1 MTKTALITGATGGLG
16 KEFSGIFA
24 REGYD
29 LVLVSKTKSKLDLL
43 KEQLQAEYGIYAEI
57 YPVDLAKKD
66 AARDLFDFTAAKGIA
81 VDVLVNNAGFGDFG
95 QYRNCDWN
103 KQYDMMQ
110 VNMCT
115 LAQFTR
121 LYLPSMVERRR
132 GRILNVAS
140 VAGFFPGPLMSVY
153 YATKAFVLSFTQALF
168 VELKN
173 TGVSVT
179 ALCPGPT
186 KTGFEDNADLETSGL
201 FKHLKVDRAKDVA
214 EYGYR
219 QLMRKKVVAVPG
231 ITNKLMTFSPRLSP
245 RKLVRECV
253 YLIQK

>member
-16 KEFSGIFA
+16 KEFSKIFA

-43 KEQLQAEYGIYAEI
+43 KEQLQAEYDVHAEI
-57 YPVDLAKKD
+57 YPADLAKKD
-66 AARDLFDFTAAKGIA
+66 AACGIFDFTAAKGIA

-95 QYRNCDWN
+95 EYRNCHWN

-121 LYLPSMVERRR
+121 LYLPSMVERGR
-132 GRILNVAS
+132 GKILNVAS
-140 VAGFFPGPLMSVY
+140 VASFFPGPLMSVY
-153 YATKAFVLSFTQALF
+153 YATKAFVLSFTQALS

-214 EYGYR
+214 EYGYSE
-219 QLMRKKVVAVPG
+219 LMKNKVVAVPG
-231 ITNKLMTFSPRLSP
+231 IMNKLITFSPRLSP